1 MESANEHLECDD
13 ALPHTRRAQSGDL
26 SPQSKGHASDS
37 QSGDAS
43 PQSKEQ
49 SSDSQCGDASPHT
62 RRVQSGDASPQSKE
76 HASDR
81 QSGDASP
88 HSKEYAVI
96 SSWPHAPPHWLFT
109 PGIYMVTASTY
120 KKVRL
125 LNTPARLDL
134 VQNCLF
140 QVATEFGWSL
150 EAWAILVNHYHFVGR
165 SPDDPRT
172 LRRLI
177 GKLHM
182 LTAKALNVLDGTP
195 GRKVWF
201 QYWDSLITYERSYL
215 ARLAYVH
222 GNPVKHGLV
231 RRATDYPWCSAGW
244 FIEHAP
250 GSFVETVRRLKT
262 DRVVVPDDF

>member
-1 MESANEHLECDD
+1 MIVLESGDEHLKCDDVSSQKHLECGDTT
-13 ALPHTRRAQSGDL
+13 PHTRSAQSGDV
-26 SPQSKGHASDS
+26 
-37 QSGDAS
+37 S

-49 SSDSQCGDASPHT
+49 SS
-62 RRVQSGDASPQSKE
+62 E
-76 HASDR
+76 R
-81 QSGDASP
+81 QSGDVSP
-88 HSKEYAVI
+88 QKHLECDDVSSHSKEYAVI

-109 PGIYMVTASTY
+109 PGIYMITASTY

-140 QVATEFGWSL
+140 EVAAEFGWSL
-150 EAWAILVNHYHFVGR
+150 EAWAVLSNHYHFVGR

>member
-1 MESANEHLECDD
+1 MIVLESGDEHLDC
-13 ALPHTRRAQSGDL
+13 GDEHL
-26 SPQSKGHASDS
+26 DC
-37 QSGDAS
+37 GDAS
-43 PQSKEQ
+43 PQSKEHA
-49 SSDSQCGDASPHT
+49 SD
-62 RRVQSGDASPQSKE
+62 RQSGDASPQSKE

-88 HSKEYAVI
+88 QSKEHASDRQSGDTLAQSREYAVMR
-96 SSWPHAPPHWLFT
+96 SWPHAPPHWLFT
-109 PGIYMVTASTY
+109 PGTYMVTASTY

-125 LNTPARLDL
+125 LNTSARLDL

-140 QVATEFGWSL
+140 EVAAEFGWRL
-150 EAWAILVNHYHFVGR
+150 EAWAILANHYHFVAR

-182 LTAKALNVLDGTP
+182 LTAKALNLLDGTP

-231 RRATDYPWCSAGW
+231 RKATDYPWCSAGW

-262 DRVVVPDDF
+262 DRVAVPDDF